1 MTDHSD
7 MEEQPLEILAETE
20 SYAILLGQDMDGET
34 VYNIELGAITL
45 HLFQEEW
52 NELVELIGKATRRA

>member
-1 MTDHSD
+1 MTDNSD
-7 MEEQPLEILAETE
+7 VDGKPLEVLAETE
-20 SYAILLGQDMDGET
+20 SYAILLGEDMDGEP

-52 NELVELIGKATRRA
+52 TELVELIGKASR

>member
-1 MTDHSD
+1 MT
-7 MEEQPLEILAETE
+7 ENAGFEGKPLEILAETE
-20 SYAILLGQDMDGET
+20 SYAVLLGEDIDGEP

-52 NELVELIGKATRRA
+52 TELIELITKASR